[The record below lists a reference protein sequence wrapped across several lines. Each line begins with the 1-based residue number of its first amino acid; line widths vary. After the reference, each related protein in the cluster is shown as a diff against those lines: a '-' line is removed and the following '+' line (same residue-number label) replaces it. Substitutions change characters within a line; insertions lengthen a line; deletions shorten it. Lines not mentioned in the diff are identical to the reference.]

1 MKLNVNL
8 KNENYKVPYSY
19 NSYDLNLKE
28 KINFLV
34 LSSLILMIIAFI
46 FYHNFIIS
54 FIISSLAYPGLHFY
68 SNYLAE
74 KRRNALKEQFR
85 DALYSISSSI
95 IAGRQMAE
103 ALYEAKE
110 NMIIIYNDKAIIVLE
125 LSNMVKRIFESRES
139 EEDLLKDFAKRS
151 HLEDIVSF
159 VDTYFTCRL
168 TGGDLVKVVTKTSEI
183 LLDKLTIEKE
193 IYTITSQKRFEAKI
207 LTAIPFVVIL
217 FLQIASPDYLSIMY
231 EHILGRLLMTVAII
245 GISLSYYISIKL
257 TNIEV

>member
-1 MKLNVNL
+1 MKLSIQS
-8 KNENYKVPYSY
+8 KNEIYKVPYSY
-19 NSYDLNLKE
+19 NSYDLNPKE
-28 KINFLV
+28 KINFLL
-34 LSSLILMIIAFI
+34 LSSLILMIIAYI
-46 FYHNFIIS
+46 FYHNVFISLIIS
-54 FIISSLAYPGLHFY
+54 MLSYPGLHYY

-74 KRRNALKEQFR
+74 KRKDALKEQFR
-85 DALYSISSSI
+85 DALYSISASI

-110 NMIIIYNDKAIIVLE
+110 NMIIIYNENAAIVLE

-151 HLEDIVSF
+151 HLEDVVSF
-159 VDTYFTCRL
+159 VDIYFTCRL
-168 TGGDLVKVVTKTSEI
+168 TGGDLVKVVTKASEI

-217 FLQIASPDYLSIMY
+217 FLQIASPEYLSIMY
-231 EHILGRLLMTVAII
+231 ECIMGRLLMTIALI
-245 GISLSYYISIKL
+245 GIGLSYYFSIKL